1 MKKNIMEQFEFTPA
15 NLKTIGEIIK
25 KYPAGR
31 QASAVLPVLD
41 LAQRQAGG
49 WLSSAAIEQV
59 AQILQMPPIR
69 VYEVASFYSMF
80 NLKPVGRNHIQVC
93 RTTPCWL
100 RGADRLTELCKTKLG
115 INKGQTTPD
124 QQFTLSEVEC
134 LGACCNAPI
143 VQINDDVYEDLTP
156 DSLSKIL
163 DELKA
168 GKQPM
173 TGSQTNRQG
182 SAPEGMFISDDQQAG
197 SSKQNQQKT

>member
-1 MKKNIMEQFEFTPA
+1 MEQFEFTPA
-15 NLKTIGEIIK
+15 NLITIGEIIK

>member
-15 NLKTIGEIIK
+15 NLKTIADIIK

-100 RGADRLTELCKTKLG
+100 RGADRLTDLCKTKLG

>member
-1 MKKNIMEQFEFTPA
+1 MEQFEFTPA
-15 NLKTIGEIIK
+15 NLKTIADIIK

-80 NLKPVGRNHIQVC
+80 NLKPVGRNHIPVC

-100 RGADRLTELCKTKLG
+100 RGAVRLTDLCKTKLG

>member
-1 MKKNIMEQFEFTPA
+1 MEQFEFTPA

-100 RGADRLTELCKTKLG
+100 RGADRLTDLCKTKLG

>member
-1 MKKNIMEQFEFTPA
+1 MEQFEFTPA
-15 NLKTIGEIIK
+15 NLKTIADIIK

-100 RGADRLTELCKTKLG
+100 RGADRLTDLCKTKLG

>member
-1 MKKNIMEQFEFTPA
+1 MEQFEFTPA

>member
-1 MKKNIMEQFEFTPA
+1 MEQFEFTPA

-31 QASAVLPVLD
+31 QASAVLLVLD